1 MARRLTPK
9 EMKFLCILSLL
20 FISAL
25 CDQSKNYRA
34 YCNEADAIR
43 TSVSIV
49 HRWASLQATGDP
61 DTIIKNYV
69 AEDALLFY
77 IPDIDQCA
85 YLPVS
90 IAVGLLTAFA
100 NAIKYELVI
109 KNIKYF
115 PYPRFASGCSSSS
128 SSNSCSEWV
137 NGGFCQKPAA
147 DTEDGDVVIS
157 TVAYMNVDGMNPGL
171 YNMLF
176 YLRAQCG
183 CDYKV
188 YRQVITPYACLA
200 TIAGKEHDCMPY

>member
-1 MARRLTPK
+1 MEQPRDWHQR
-9 EMKFLCILSLL
+9 MRNLCISLL
-20 FISAL
+20 LLLSFVWG
-25 CDQSKNYRA
+25 QQKA
-34 YCNEADAIR
+34 YKRHCNEADAIR

-61 DTIIKNYV
+61 DTIIKNYI

-77 IPDIDQCA
+77 IPDINQCA

-90 IAVGLLTAFA
+90 VAVGVLTAFSD
-100 NAIKYELVI
+100 AIKYELVI

-115 PYPRFASGCSSSS
+115 PYPRVAGGCSSSS
-128 SSNSCSEWV
+128 SSSSSCIV
-137 NGGFCQKPAA
+137 NGGFCQKPAG
-147 DTEDGDVVIS
+147 DTKDGDVVIS
-157 TVAYMNVDGMNPGL
+157 AVAFMNVDGINPGL

-176 YLRAQCG
+176 YLRADCG

-200 TIAGKEHDCMPY
+200 KIAGNDVGCAI